1 MEKVSVL
8 ILGCDGMLG
17 HKLYQVLN
25 GDPSFIT
32 YGTSRRFNN
41 PSSIFFD
48 PLKNFKDLK
57 AILIDLKIDV
67 VINCIGVLNHSKNQT
82 QLIDINS
89 IFPKK
94 LELLLLETEIKI
106 IHLSTDCVF
115 NGEEGNYSEKS
126 LPDAKDLYGKS
137 KFLGELNNSK
147 DLTIRCS
154 IIGPELKSDHNT
166 GLLNWFL
173 KEITNKN
180 YITGY
185 ANVYWSGTST
195 LKLSQLIL
203 YSIKNNLNGLIH
215 VSVPRKISKLSLLE
229 LFTNCLKANI
239 KIEPSEELQYDKS
252 LISVDNQLSINS
264 EYKEII
270 EEMFEDIYKNQSLYD
285 YYKLNNYDYD
295 PTRIKTIS

>member
-1 MEKVSVL
+1 MEKVSIL

-25 GDPSFIT
+25 EDASFII
-32 YGTSRRFNN
+32 YGTSRRFDNH
-41 PSSIFFD
+41 SSIFFD
-48 PLKNFKDLK
+48 PLENFQDLK
-57 AILIDLKIDV
+57 AILVDLNIDV
-67 VINCIGVLNHSKNQT
+67 IINCIGVLNHSEDQT
-82 QLIDINS
+82 QLIEINS

-94 LELLLLETEIKI
+94 LELLLIETEIKI

-115 NGEEGNYSEKS
+115 NGKEGNYSEKS
-126 LPDAKDLYGKS
+126 IPDAKDLYGKS

-154 IIGPELKSDHNT
+154 IIGPELKNNHNI
-166 GLLNWFL
+166 GLLNWYL
-173 KEITNKN
+173 KEMMNKE

-203 YSIKNNLNGLIH
+203 HSIKNNLKGLIH

-229 LFTNCLKANI
+229 LFRHYSKANI
-239 KIEPSEELQYDKS
+239 KIESSEELQYDKS
-252 LISVDNQLSINS
+252 LISVDNQLSTNS

-270 EEMFEDIYKNQSLYD
+270 EEMFDDIYRNQSIYNH
-285 YYKLNNYDYD
+285 YKLI
-295 PTRIKTIS
+295 R